1 MYVQVGRI
9 MMVDN
14 TKHIFKNGNSY
25 ALRISKQDRLDLGI
39 DEDTNLV
46 KTISPD
52 HKTISFTVINSND
65 ENQAVDDFAKKF
77 MADHKKAFDILK
89 DM

>member
-1 MYVQVGRI
+1 MAVE
-9 MMVDN
+9 N
-14 TKHIFKNGNSY
+14 AKHIFKNGNSY
-25 ALRISKQDRLDLGI
+25 AIRISKQDREQLGI
-39 DEDTNLV
+39 DESADLI

-52 HKTISFTVINSND
+52 RKTISFTVVSSN
-65 ENQAVDDFAKKF
+65 ENKAVDDFAKQF

>member
-1 MYVQVGRI
+1 
-9 MMVDN
+9 MVVKN
-14 TKHIFKNGNSY
+14 AKHIFKSGNSY
-25 ALRISKQDRLDLGI
+25 AIRISKEDRSQLGI
-39 DEDTNLV
+39 DESSNLI

-52 HKTISFTVINSND
+52 KKTISFTVVNPN
-65 ENQAVDDFAKKF
+65 ENQTIDAFAKKF

>member
-1 MYVQVGRI
+1 M
-9 MMVDN
+9 
-14 TKHIFKNGNSY
+14 
-25 ALRISKQDRLDLGI
+25 GI
-39 DEDTNLV
+39 DESADLI

-52 HKTISFTVINSND
+52 NKTISFTVVTPN

-77 MADHKKAFDILK
+77 MAEHKKAFEVLK

>member
-1 MYVQVGRI
+1 MAAN
-9 MMVDN
+9 N

-25 ALRISKQDRLDLGI
+25 AIRISKEDRKQLGI
-39 DEDTNLV
+39 DESADLI

-52 HKTISFTVINSND
+52 NKTISFTVVTPN
-65 ENQAVDDFAKKF
+65 ENQEVDDFAKKF
-77 MADHKKAFDILK
+77 MAEHKKAFEVLK